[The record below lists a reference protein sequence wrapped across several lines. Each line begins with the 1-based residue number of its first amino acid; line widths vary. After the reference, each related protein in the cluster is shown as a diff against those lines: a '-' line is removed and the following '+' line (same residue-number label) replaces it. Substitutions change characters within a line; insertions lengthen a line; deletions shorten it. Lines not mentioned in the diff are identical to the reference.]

1 MEENGNE
8 SKVKI
13 MFFSLLLLFLVLA
26 LPAKFHMICEQR
38 AQSQL
43 LKFIASLFVV
53 VGHEMSFYG
62 IGNDLLMRET
72 AVGALCVSFFLFMSG
87 YGLLYGFII
96 KNQKLDEAWLRKRMV
111 KLVVP
116 ALTAMAL
123 YVIAELYTGKPID
136 WQTLMTYWFVSDIN
150 LKYGWYVTEIVILYF
165 AFFVCFRC
173 FKPYYA
179 TWVLISSILLGIVV
193 MVVCKVA
200 VWYIQGL
207 PCFVIGMIFAV
218 FDMKAET
225 ARLKKYDYKLKLSI
239 IIAVVVFC
247 LFKNFDFVQLVF
259 PVLDKW
265 RYMYASFYVTN
276 ILFIIIIAYILMCL
290 PVIKLMVN
298 RGRYFYEVYL
308 VQGATLLVCR
318 EWIKN
323 DWLFV
328 MLGLM
333 CTIIVAKGM
342 SMITNWIVK
351 RI

>member
-1 MEENGNE
+1 M
-8 SKVKI
+8 
-13 MFFSLLLLFLVLA
+13 
-26 LPAKFHMICEQR
+26 
-38 AQSQL
+38 
-43 LKFIASLFVV
+43 
-53 VGHEMSFYG
+53 
-62 IGNDLLMRET
+62 
-72 AVGALCVSFFLFMSG
+72 
-87 YGLLYGFII
+87 
-96 KNQKLDEAWLRKRMV
+96 DEAWLRKRMI

-123 YVIAELYTGKPID
+123 YVIAELYNGKPID
-136 WQTLMTYWFVSDIN
+136 WQTLLTYWFVSDIN

-165 AFFVCFRC
+165 AFFVCFRY
-173 FKPYYA
+173 FKPYFA
-179 TWVLISSILLGIVV
+179 IWVLISSILLGSVV

-218 FDMKAET
+218 FDMKSET

-239 IIAVVVFC
+239 IIAVVMFC
-247 LFKNFDFVQLVF
+247 LFKNFDFVQIVF

-265 RYMYASFYVTN
+265 RYMYASLYVTN

-290 PVIKLMVN
+290 PVIKSMVN
-298 RGRYFYEVYL
+298 RGGYFYEVYL

-328 MLGLM
+328 MLGLL

-342 SMITNWIVK
+342 SMINNWIVK